1 MIDPA
6 RLSAHFDAHA
16 AALVLYARQIV
27 AEPAAAEDVV
37 HDAFVGL
44 MTLAGPEP
52 HDPRAWLFRAVRN
65 AAIGR
70 KRSWWR
76 RARRDRAAS
85 AARPEMFDARVDDL
99 IDAKDAQTAL
109 AALPAEQREVVVLRI
124 WGGMGFAEIAELV
137 RASVSTVHDRYKSAL
152 AEMKRNLEATRCQT
166 NR

>member
-1 MIDPA
+1 
-6 RLSAHFDAHA
+6 
-16 AALVLYARQIV
+16 
-27 AEPAAAEDVV
+27 
-37 HDAFVGL
+37 
-44 MTLAGPEP
+44 
-52 HDPRAWLFRAVRN
+52 VRN
-65 AAIGR
+65 AAVSR